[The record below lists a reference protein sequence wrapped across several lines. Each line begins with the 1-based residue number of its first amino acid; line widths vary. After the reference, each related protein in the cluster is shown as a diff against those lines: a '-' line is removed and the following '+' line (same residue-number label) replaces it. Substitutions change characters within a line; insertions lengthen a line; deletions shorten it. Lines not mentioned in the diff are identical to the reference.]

1 MCTDPDLKILVI
13 RGGALGDFLLT
24 LPAVAGLRQKWPEAT
39 LELVTNPGF
48 GELVTGPGRVDEVR
62 PIDRPGL
69 AGFFAKGGV
78 LEPDWC
84 DYFSEFDL
92 TISYLFDPDGIFAAN
107 WKRGGGRGQ
116 YLAIDPTAPALAAW
130 KHLADPLQSLEV
142 RPGMSHLL
150 RGEKLIGQEKSVRC
164 GMIPRSVVHPGSGG
178 TRKCWPL
185 EEWIGEL
192 QIWQKE
198 QPMELVWLAGEVEGN
213 LLRRVPE
220 GLRGEPHRTVE
231 NRPLP
236 EVFRL
241 LQSSDLYLG
250 HDSGISHLAA
260 WSGVPCGLLFG
271 PTDPKIWAPPGSHVR
286 TWYRSGVWPER
297 GELARWWQEELRPIL
312 VMKTARR

>member
-1 MCTDPDLKILVI
+1 
-13 RGGALGDFLLT
+13 
-24 LPAVAGLRQKWPEAT
+24 
-39 LELVTNPGF
+39 
-48 GELVTGPGRVDEVR
+48 VDAVR

-92 TISYLFDPDGIFAAN
+92 TVSYLFDPDGIFAAN
-107 WKRGGGRGQ
+107 WRRGGGQGR
-116 YLAIDPTAPALAAW
+116 YLAIDPTGPKVAAW

-150 RGEKLIGQEKSVRC
+150 RGEIFAETERSSPPVRL
-164 GMIPRSVVHPGSGG
+164 PRIVIHPGSGG

-185 EEWIGEL
+185 EQWIGEL

-198 QPMELVWLAGEVEGN
+198 QPMELVWLAGEVEGD

-220 GLRGEPHRTVE
+220 ELRGPPHRTVE
-231 NRPLP
+231 NRPLA

-260 WSGVPCGLLFG
+260 WSGVPSGLLFG

-286 TWYRSGVWPER
+286 TWHRDGVWPGQ
-297 GELARWWQEELRPIL
+297 GELARWWQKELGPIL
-312 VMKTARR
+312 VIKTARR

>member
-1 MCTDPDLKILVI
+1 M
-13 RGGALGDFLLT
+13 
-24 LPAVAGLRQKWPEAT
+24 VANAR
-39 LELVTNPGF
+39 F
-48 GELVTGPGRVDEVR
+48 GELVTGPGRVDAVR

-92 TISYLFDPDGIFAAN
+92 TISYLFDPDEIFAAN
-107 WKRGGGRGQ
+107 WKRGGGQGK
-116 YLAIDPTAPALAAW
+116 YLAIDPTGPVLAAW
-130 KHLADPLQSLEV
+130 KHLADPLLSLEV

-150 RGEKLIGQEKSVRC
+150 RGEMLAGPEGLETRGI
-164 GMIPRSVVHPGSGG
+164 IPRLVVHPGSGG

-185 EEWIGEL
+185 EEWVAEL
-192 QIWQKE
+192 SIWLKE
-198 QPMELVWLAGEVEGN
+198 QPMELVWLAGEVEGD

-220 GLRGEPHRTVE
+220 GLRGEPHRTEE
-231 NRPLP
+231 NRSLP

-241 LQSSDLYLG
+241 LQGADLYLG

-286 TWYRSGVWPER
+286 TWHRGGAWPER
-297 GELARWWQEELRPIL
+297 GELARWWQEELGPFL
-312 VMKTARR
+312 VIKTAHR

>member
-1 MCTDPDLKILVI
+1 MKILVI

-24 LPAVAGLRQKWPEAT
+24 LPALAGLRQKWPEGQI
-39 LELVTNPGF
+39 ELVANARF
-48 GELVTGPGRVDEVR
+48 GELVTGSGKVDGVR

-69 AGFFAKGGV
+69 AGFFARGGV

-92 TISYLFDPDGIFAAN
+92 TISYLFDPDGIFEAN
-107 WKRGGGRGQ
+107 WKRGGGQGT
-116 YLAIDPTAPALAAW
+116 YLPIDPTGPRKAAW
-130 KHLADPLQSLEV
+130 KHLADPLMTLEV

-150 RGEKLIGQEKSVRC
+150 WGEKLGGKSFPQAP
-164 GMIPRSVVHPGSGG
+164 GANPKVVIHPGSGG
-178 TRKCWPL
+178 ARKCWPL
-185 EEWIGEL
+185 EEWLEEL
-192 QIWQKE
+192 RVWQGE
-198 QPMELVWLAGEVEGN
+198 QPMEFVWLAGEVEGD

-220 GLRGEPHRTVE
+220 QWKQAPHGIWE

-236 EVFRL
+236 DVFSL
-241 LQSSDLYLG
+241 LRSADLYLG

-271 PTDPKIWAPPGSHVR
+271 PTDPNLWAPPGSHVR
-286 TWYRSGVWPER
+286 CWHRDGTWPRR
-297 GELARWWQEELRPIL
+297 GELARWWQKELGPLL

>member
-1 MCTDPDLKILVI
+1 MKILVI

-24 LPAVAGLRQKWPEAT
+24 LPAVAGLRQKWPEAE
-39 LELVTNPGF
+39 LEMVANARF
-48 GELVTGPGRVDEVR
+48 GELVTGPGRVDAVR

-69 AGFFAKGGV
+69 AGFFARGGV

-107 WKRGGGRGQ
+107 WRRGGGQGE

-150 RGEKLIGQEKSVRC
+150 RGEKLVGQEESGRRGTV
-164 GMIPRSVVHPGSGG
+164 PRVVVHPGSGG

-185 EEWIGEL
+185 EGWIGEL

-198 QPMELVWLAGEVEGN
+198 QPMELVWLAGEVEGD

-220 GLRGEPHRTVE
+220 GLRGRPHRTVE

-271 PTDPKIWAPPGSHVR
+271 PTDPKVWAPPGSHVR
-286 TWYRSGVWPER
+286 TWHRSGVWPEK
-297 GELARWWQEELRPIL
+297 GVLARWWQEELGPIL

>member
-1 MCTDPDLKILVI
+1 MKILVI

-39 LELVTNPGF
+39 LELVAHPRF
-48 GELVTGPGRVDEVR
+48 GELVTGPGRVDGIR

-92 TISYLFDPDGIFAAN
+92 TVSYLFDPDGIFGAN
-107 WKRGGGRGQ
+107 WRRGGGQGE
-116 YLAIDPTAPALAAW
+116 YLAIDPTAPVKPAW
-130 KHLADPLQSLEV
+130 KHLADPLLALEV

-150 RGEKLIGQEKSVRC
+150 RGEKLATEE
-164 GMIPRSVVHPGSGG
+164 IPPPAGSCPRIIIHPGSGG
-178 TRKCWPL
+178 TRKCWAL
-185 EEWIGEL
+185 DEWIEEL
-192 QIWQKE
+192 RIWEKE
-198 QPMELVWLAGEVEGN
+198 QPMELVWLAGEVEGE
-213 LLRRVPE
+213 LLRRLPE
-220 GLRGEPHRTVE
+220 GWRRSPHQTRE

-241 LQSSDLYLG
+241 FGSADLYLG

-271 PTDPKIWAPPGSHVR
+271 PTDPRIWAPPGSHVR
-286 TWYRSGVWPER
+286 SWHRAGAWPSR
-297 GELARWWQEELRPIL
+297 GELARWWRDELGPLL
-312 VMKTARR
+312 VMKRARR

>member
-1 MCTDPDLKILVI
+1 MKILVI

-24 LPAVAGLRQKWPEAT
+24 LPAVAGIRQVWPEAH
-39 LELVTNPGF
+39 LEMVANARF
-48 GELVTGPGRVDEVR
+48 GELVTGPGRVDAVR

-69 AGFFAKGGV
+69 AGFFAQGGV

-84 DYFSEFDL
+84 DYFAGFDL

-107 WKRGGGRGQ
+107 WKRCGGEGR
-116 YLAIDPTAPALAAW
+116 YLAVDPTAPAVAAW
-130 KHLADPLQSLEV
+130 KHLTGPLHSLGI

-150 RGEKLIGQEKSVRC
+150 RGETLAGLEGSKPRGT
-164 GMIPRSVVHPGSGG
+164 IPRIAIHPGSGG
-178 TRKCWPL
+178 SRKCWPL
-185 EEWIGEL
+185 EEWLTEIS
-192 QIWQKE
+192 IWQKD
-198 QPMELVWLAGEVEGN
+198 QPMELVWLAGEVEGD

-220 GLRGEPHRTVE
+220 KLRSAPHATME
-231 NRPLP
+231 NEPLP
-236 EVFRL
+236 EVFRR

-286 TWYRSGVWPER
+286 SWHRGGTWPSR
-297 GELARWWQEELRPIL
+297 GELARWWREELGPLL
-312 VMKTARR
+312 VIKTARR